1 MFLTNLQKK
10 ALDVE
15 LNLSDKIKSHGEV
28 SRLSGLMI
36 EAKGLH
42 VPIGYICF
50 IESVY
55 GKKIELEVV
64 GFNKEVTYLMPR
76 ESVEGILPGSP
87 VWSSG
92 YPKRFPIGEGL
103 LGRVVNGL
111 GVPIDDLGELESV
124 ILKEEE
130 VSLINP
136 LSRKII
142 KDPLDVGVKAINT
155 LLTIGLGQRI
165 GLMAG
170 SGVGKSVLLG
180 MISKYTSAD
189 IIVVGLIGERGREI
203 KEFIE
208 KNLGPV
214 GLKKSCIVVSPAD
227 SPGLQRINATHYA
240 TQIAEY
246 FRDQDKNVLLVIDSL
261 TRYAQSLREIALSL
275 GEVPASRG
283 YPPSVFTKIPAL
295 VERAGFSGKN
305 QGSITAIY
313 TVLAEGD
320 DNQDPIV
327 DSSRAILD
335 GHIVLSR
342 TLSENGHYP
351 AIDIER
357 SLSRCMQDIVSADH
371 WKSALKIKQLYS
383 RFQKYQELIMI
394 GAYSSG
400 TDPILDEAI
409 LKMPI
414 INDMLRQGM
423 LESFALAHSVKILK
437 DIK

>member
-10 ALDVE
+10 ISSIDLD
-15 LNLSDKIKSHGEV
+15 NQIKAHGEV
-28 SRLSGLMI
+28 TKLTGLMV
-36 EAKGLH
+36 ESKGLH
-42 VPIGYICF
+42 APIGYICF
-50 IESVY
+50 AQTQNM
-55 GKKIELEVV
+55 KQIELEVV
-64 GFNKEVTYLMPR
+64 GFNKDITYLMPR
-76 ESVEGILPGSP
+76 ENVEGILPGSP

-92 YPKRFPIGEGL
+92 FPKRFPIGEGL
-103 LGRVVNGL
+103 LGRVVNGI
-111 GVPIDDLGELESV
+111 GNPIDQYGELQKVEWQAEK
-124 ILKEEE
+124 IEQ
-130 VSLINP
+130 INP
-136 LSRKII
+136 LTRNII
-142 KDPLDVGVKAINT
+142 KTPLNVGVKAINT
-155 LLTIGLGQRI
+155 LLTIGIGQRI

-180 MISKYTSAD
+180 MISRFTSAD
-189 IIVVGLIGERGREI
+189 IVVVGLIGERGREI

-208 KNLGPV
+208 KNLGKE

-227 SPGLQRINATHYA
+227 SPALQRINATQYA

-246 FRDQDKNVLLVIDSL
+246 FRDKNKNVLLVIDSL

-283 YPPSVFTKIPAL
+283 YPPSVFTKIPMI
-295 VERAGFSGKN
+295 VERAGFSEGN
-305 QGSITAIY
+305 TGSITAIY

-327 DSSRAILD
+327 DASRAILD

-357 SLSRCMQDIVSADH
+357 SLSRCMQDIVAAEH
-371 WKSALKIKQLYS
+371 WQSALKIKQLYS

-394 GAYSSG
+394 GAYVNG

-409 LKMPI
+409 LKMPL
-414 INDMLRQGM
+414 INNLLKQDMNQAFDMPQSLQT
-423 LESFALAHSVKILK
+423 LK
-437 DIK
+437 DV

>member
-1 MFLTNLQKK
+1 MFLNNLHKK
-10 ALDVE
+10 IASIDLD
-15 LNLSDKIKSHGEV
+15 NQIKANGEV
-28 SRLSGLMI
+28 TKLTGLMI

-42 VPIGYICF
+42 APIGYLCF
-50 IESVY
+50 AQTHNL
-55 GKKIELEVV
+55 KQIELEVV
-64 GFNKEVTYLMPR
+64 GFNKEITYLMPR
-76 ESVEGILPGSP
+76 ENVEGILPGSP

-92 YPKRFPIGEGL
+92 FPKRFPIGEGL
-103 LGRVVNGL
+103 LGRVVNGI
-111 GVPIDDLGELESV
+111 GFPIDEFGALEQV
-124 ILKEEE
+124 EYLEENTE
-130 VSLINP
+130 HINP
-136 LSRKII
+136 LSRNII
-142 KDPLDVGVKAINT
+142 QTPLNVGVKAINS
-155 LLTIGLGQRI
+155 LLTIGIGQRI

-180 MISKYTSAD
+180 MISRFTSAD
-189 IIVVGLIGERGREI
+189 IVVVGLIGERGREI

-208 KNLGPV
+208 KNLGKT

-227 SPGLQRINATHYA
+227 SPALQRINATQYA

-246 FRDQDKNVLLVIDSL
+246 FRDKNKNVLLVIDSL

-283 YPPSVFTKIPAL
+283 YPASVFTKIPMI
-295 VERAGFSGKN
+295 VERAGFSEGN
-305 QGSITAIY
+305 TGSITAIY

-327 DSSRAILD
+327 DASRAILD

-357 SLSRCMQDIVSADH
+357 SLSRCMQDIVATEH
-371 WKSALKIKQLYS
+371 WQSALKLKQLYS

-394 GAYSSG
+394 GAYASG

-409 LKMPI
+409 LKMPN
-414 INDMLRQGM
+414 INNLLRQEM
-423 LESFALAHSVKILK
+423 IQSFDIFQSLQKLK
-437 DIK
+437 EI

>member
-1 MFLTNLQKK
+1 MFLSNLHEKIINID
-10 ALDVE
+10 LD
-15 LNLSDKIKSHGEV
+15 NQIKSHGEI
-28 SRLSGLMI
+28 SKLSGLMI

-50 IESVY
+50 TETQR
-55 GKKIELEVV
+55 KNKIELEVV
-64 GFNKEVTYLMPR
+64 GFNKEITYLMPR
-76 ESVEGILPGSP
+76 ESIEGLLPGSA

-92 YPKRFPIGEGL
+92 FAKRFPIGKGL

-111 GVPIDDLGELESV
+111 GVPIDQLGDLSQVELF
-124 ILKEEE
+124 EEKVE
-130 VSLINP
+130 LINP

-142 KDPLDVGVKAINT
+142 QDPLNVGIKSINT
-155 LLTIGLGQRI
+155 LLTIGIGQRI
-165 GLMAG
+165 GLIAG

-180 MISKYTSAD
+180 MISRYTSAD
-189 IIVVGLIGERGREI
+189 IVVVGLVGERGREI

-208 KNLGPV
+208 KNLGAA
-214 GLKKSCIVVSPAD
+214 GLKKSCVVVSPAD
-227 SPGLQRINATHYA
+227 SPALQRINATNYA

-246 FRDQDKNVLLVIDSL
+246 FRAQNKNVLLVIDSL
-261 TRYAQSLREIALSL
+261 TRYAQSLREVALSL

-283 YPPSVFTKIPAL
+283 YPPSVFTKIPAV
-295 VERAGFSGKN
+295 VERAGFSEEN

-327 DSSRAILD
+327 DASRAILD

-357 SLSRCMQDIVSADH
+357 SLSRCMQDIVPTDH
-371 WKSALKIKQLYS
+371 WHAALKIKQLYA

-394 GAYSSG
+394 GAYASG
-400 TDPILDEAI
+400 TDPVLDEAI
-409 LKMPI
+409 IKMPI
-414 INDMLRQGM
+414 IDNLLKQDIQ
-423 LESFALAHSVKILK
+423 ESFNLNQSIQILK
-437 DIK
+437 EI